1 MGSFKILLHKVP
13 RICLKP
19 TFGLVCRGV
28 GGRLATAAEKC
39 PGRDVEGHY
48 AARKSLDSFHDFFRI
63 TTGIN
68 LNAEESFVP
77 SPVVE
82 ESEVPG
88 QHEKPV
94 LLRQT
99 MRLTTTTS
107 PSNYT

>member
-1 MGSFKILLHKVP
+1 MGILPPVPSFVKILLHKVP

-19 TFGLVCRGV
+19 TLGLVRRGV

-68 LNAEESFVP
+68 LNADESFVP

-82 ESEVPG
+82 GSEVPG
-88 QHEKPV
+88 QQGV
-94 LLRQT
+94 LSRE
-99 MRLTTTTS
+99 
-107 PSNYT
+107 

>member
-82 ESEVPG
+82 GSEVVCG
-88 QHEKPV
+88 KPKLV
-94 LLRQT
+94 
-99 MRLTTTTS
+99 TT
-107 PSNYT
+107 

>member
-1 MGSFKILLHKVP
+1 MGRLFVCLRLLHKVP

-19 TFGLVCRGV
+19 TLGLVCRGI

-39 PGRDVEGHY
+39 PGRDVERHY

-82 ESEVPG
+82 GSEVPG
-88 QHEKPV
+88 QHVEVRRTK
-94 LLRQT
+94 R
-99 MRLTTTTS
+99 
-107 PSNYT
+107 